1 MKKRITAV
9 FAVIAVCCAVI
20 SIAYGCAKKKSDS
33 AYLTGQD
40 HLYDIAIDYLREE
53 YMKEEES
60 EKENWEPELEDYQV
74 FFDYKGFGISQENN
88 KKYAYMWVLEE
99 AYYVVNG
106 DYHPGPGSSMPYKFE
121 FEDDKVVNYEV
132 PMDGTYYASS
142 IKEMF
147 PDDIEDDILNYKPW
161 EELSVD
167 DKVKEY
173 YSYLDSSED
182 DTN

>member
-9 FAVIAVCCAVI
+9 FAVIAVCCVVM
-20 SIAYGCAKKKSDS
+20 SIACGCANKKSDT

-40 HLYDIAIDYLREE
+40 YLYDIAIDYLREE

-88 KKYAYMWVLEE
+88 KKYAYMWILEE

-106 DYHPGPGSSMPYKFE
+106 DYHPGSGSSMPYKSE
-121 FEDDKVVNYEV
+121 FENHDFISGYC
-132 PMDGTYYASS
+132 PS
-142 IKEMF
+142 
-147 PDDIEDDILNYKPW
+147 
-161 EELSVD
+161 
-167 DKVKEY
+167 
-173 YSYLDSSED
+173 
-182 DTN
+182 

>member
-1 MKKRITAV
+1 MKNRIIAI

-20 SIAYGCAKKKSDS
+20 SITCGCANKKSDT

-40 HLYDIAIDYLREE
+40 HLYDIAIDYLRDE
-53 YMKEEES
+53 YMNNEQS
-60 EKENWEPELEDYQV
+60 EKEKWEPEIEDYQV
-74 FFDYKGFGISQENN
+74 FLDYKGFGISQEND

-99 AYYVVNG
+99 EYYVVKG
-106 DYHPGPGSSMPYKFE
+106 DCHAGHGSSMPYKIE
-121 FEDDKVVNYEV
+121 FENDKPVNYEV
-132 PMDGTYYASS
+132 PMDGTFYSSS